1 MPQPSL
7 HRIAGMLKAYHPL
20 LFPSSLLRI
29 VATTG
34 RMLDCIYA
42 KPETNLEDLSV
53 AYLRQHFI
61 LQDEHLHALRTVV
74 ESGSALVTNVDGQ
87 TLQLLDA
94 GLLDF
99 SPFDSSKRLHLADP
113 KLITIHALQK
123 ALNRASPDPTILNRR
138 LNEAEG
144 KVLELLVRQDL
155 VVTIIHHLG
164 LSGWW
169 QLLGLEEILQFVVL
183 TQ

>member
-7 HRIAGMLKAYHPL
+7 HLLAGMLKAYHPHL
-20 LFPSSLLRI
+20 SSSLLRV

-34 RMLDCIYA
+34 RMLDSIFA
-42 KPETNLEDLSV
+42 KPETNLENLAV
-53 AYLRQHFI
+53 EYLRQHFI
-61 LQDEHLHALRTVV
+61 LQEEHLAALRLVV
-74 ESGSALVTNVDGQ
+74 DSGSALVADIDGL
-87 TLQLLDA
+87 TLQLQDA
-94 GLLDF
+94 GLLET
-99 SPFDSSKRLHLADP
+99 SPLDSSRLFLADP

-138 LNEAEG
+138 LNEAER